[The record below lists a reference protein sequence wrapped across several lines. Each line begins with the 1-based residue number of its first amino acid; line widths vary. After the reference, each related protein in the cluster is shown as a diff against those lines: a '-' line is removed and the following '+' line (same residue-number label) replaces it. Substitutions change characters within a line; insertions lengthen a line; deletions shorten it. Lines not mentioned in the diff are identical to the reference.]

1 MQQCRAASS
10 YCTHGR
16 KITVSASTSFWKIFP
31 RINTTMAAKNDV
43 HLQKQDI
50 VVKRRTG
57 KMYEAWK
64 A

>member
-1 MQQCRAASS
+1 
-10 YCTHGR
+10 
-16 KITVSASTSFWKIFP
+16 VSASTSFWKIFP
-31 RINTTMAAKNDV
+31 RIDTTMAAKKDV

-57 KMYEAWK
+57 KMYETCK